1 MELGL
6 YSSIAIV
13 LGFSFVVI
21 ALDEWVAKPLRQRRW
36 EARANSG
43 DREAQELLRV
53 ARSAKVVDE

>member
-13 LGFSFVVI
+13 VGFSFVVI
-21 ALDEWVAKPLRQRRW
+21 ALDEWVAKPMRHRRW
-36 EARANSG
+36 QARANSG
-43 DREAQELLRV
+43 DREAQELLKL